1 MFHKGGRSGRL
12 VKVGSGVACAL
23 MVLSFVGIAQTGAQ
37 AKKAAAPVP
46 TPTGPCG
53 SATKGK
59 TYHIAMVSAV
69 VSNVFYLT
77 MRNGA
82 ELIAK
87 QIDKECGVNIQMTYQ
102 GAADFTAS
110 SEMPVLT
117 SLLAKPVDALL
128 VVPADLA
135 GDNAPL
141 KEFAAKGVPI
151 ITLDTTSSDK
161 AILKSAITSD
171 GFGGGEQG
179 AALIG
184 KFAHGKGVV
193 AVNSIAAG
201 VTTTDPRVNGFLA
214 GIKKFPNIKVLP
226 TQYNN
231 FSIPT
236 ADSEVGAELLSNPN
250 LVGVFCA
257 NETGGEGGGA
267 AVVAAGKKGKVDIVA
282 FDADIPEV
290 PLLKNGTITDLIVQ
304 RPGYEG
310 QLGMRYAFDELTG
323 QKKLVQKQVT
333 LANVIA
339 TTQGASSPSVT
350 KYYYTAN
357 NND

>member
-1 MFHKGGRSGRL
+1 MLAKGGKGVRILR
-12 VKVGSGVACAL
+12 VGAASLCGL
-23 MVLSFVGIAQTGAQ
+23 MMLTMIGIGQTGAQ
-37 AKKAAAPVP
+37 APKTVRP
-46 TPTGPCG
+46 TAVAVTGCG
-53 SATKGK
+53 SAIKGK
-59 TYHIAMVSAV
+59 TYHIAMVTAV

-82 ELIAK
+82 NLVAK
-87 QIDKECGVNIQMTYQ
+87 QINKQCGVKIQMSYQ

-110 SEMPVLT
+110 SEMPVLS

-128 VVPADLA
+128 VVPADLQ
-135 GDNAPL
+135 GLNVPL

-161 AILKSAITSD
+161 AILASAITSD
-171 GFGGGEQG
+171 GFGGGKQG
-179 AALIG
+179 AQLIG
-184 KFAHGKGVV
+184 AFAHGKGVV
-193 AVNSIAAG
+193 AVNSITAG
-201 VTTTDPRVNGFLA
+201 VTTTDQRVAGFLA
-214 GIKKFPNIKVLP
+214 GIKKFPGIKVLP

-231 FSIPT
+231 FSIPK
-236 ADSEVGAELLSNPN
+236 ADSQVGAELLANPK

-267 AVVAAGKKGKVDIVA
+267 AVVAAGKKGKVEIVA

-290 PLLKNGTITDLIVQ
+290 PLLKNGTITDLIIQ

-310 QLGMRYAFDELTG
+310 QLGMRYAFDMLTG
-323 QKKLVQKQVT
+323 QKRLVPKKVT
-333 LANVIA
+333 LANIVA
-339 TTQGASSPSVT
+339 TTKNASSPMVT
-350 KYYYTAN
+350 KYYYTAT